1 MLRSDLCDYSDA
13 YVIVKGIITAEGDN
27 VAKTRNKTLTFKN
40 NASFRSCIWKINNT
54 FVDNAD
60 HLDSI
65 MSMYNLLEC
74 SDNYFMISG
83 GLWSY

>member
-13 YVIVKGIITAEGDN
+13 YVVVKGIITAEGDN

-54 FVDNAD
+54 FVDNPD

>member
-13 YVIVKGIITAEGDN
+13 YVVVKGIITAEGDN
-27 VAKTRNKTLTFKN
+27 VAKTRSKTLTFKN

-60 HLDSI
+60 YLDSV